1 MIYTIYYIIED
12 NNFYTFSSIQIT
24 KDSFNFKNPSEHIPK
39 YGEYCGYYPTGS
51 SDSFWAKDDIQ
62 HYCNQRNNPSQYGCD
77 Y

>member
-1 MIYTIYYIIED
+1 MITIYYILEK
-12 NNFYTFSSIQIT
+12 NNYYTVHSI
-24 KDSFNFKNPSEHIPK
+24 KVNEFKNPSEHIPK
-39 YGEYCGYYPTGS
+39 GGEYCGHYPTGS